1 MGMQTDV
8 LSAHLSIAG
17 TFYASNRTRLKGII
31 VAPKASTA
39 ATFEIRTTSATGPI
53 IYTMDIAS
61 LGTPN
66 TFYILIPG
74 EGILASTGL
83 YLTLS
88 TGSVTGITV
97 FYG

>member
-1 MGMQTDV
+1 MMQTDV
-8 LSAHLSIAG
+8 LSSHLSVAG
-17 TFYASNRTRLKGII
+17 SYYVGRTRLRGIVI
-31 VAPKASTA
+31 SPKASTA
-39 ATFEIRTTSATGPI
+39 ATFEIRNGSSTGAVL
-53 IYTMDIAS
+53 YTMDIAS

-66 TFYILIPG
+66 TSYILIPG

-88 TGSVTGITV
+88 VGSVTGITV

>member
-1 MGMQTDV
+1 MTMQYDV
-8 LSAHLSIAG
+8 KSAHLSAAG
-17 TFYASNRTRLKGII
+17 SYYAGRTRLKG
-31 VAPKASTA
+31 VVVNPKASTA
-39 ATFEIRTTSATGPI
+39 ATFEIRDGSASGNVL
-53 IYTMDIAS
+53 YTMDIAS

-66 TFYILIPG
+66 TFYVLVPG

-88 TGSVTGITV
+88 VGSVTGITI

>member
-1 MGMQTDV
+1 MMQTDV
-8 LSAHLSIAG
+8 LSAHLSAAG
-17 TFYASNRTRLKGII
+17 SYYVGRTRLRGIVI
-31 VAPKASTA
+31 SPKASTA
-39 ATFEIRTTSATGPI
+39 ATFEIRNGGATATVL
-53 IYTMDIAS
+53 YTMDIAS

-88 TGSVTGITV
+88 VGSVTGITV

>member
-8 LSAHLSIAG
+8 KSAHRSTAG
-17 TFYASNRTRLKGII
+17 SYFAERTRLRGFVVTPAI
-31 VAPKASTA
+31 STA
-39 ATFEIRTTSATGPI
+39 CTFEIRDGSASGEVLF
-53 IYTMDIAS
+53 TMDITSQTVANS
-61 LGTPN
+61 T
-66 TFYILIPG
+66 YILVPG

-88 TGSVTGITV
+88 VGSLTSLSV

>member
-1 MGMQTDV
+1 MQQTDV
-8 LSAHLSIAG
+8 KSAHRSTAG
-17 TFYASNRTRLKGII
+17 SYYAGRTRLKGF
-31 VAPKASTA
+31 VVTPAVSTA
-39 ATFEIRTTSATGPI
+39 ATFEIRDGSASGAVLF
-53 IYTMDIAS
+53 TMDIAS

-66 TFYILIPG
+66 SNYILVPG

-88 TGSVTGITV
+88 AGSVTGITV